1 MRKLGTLKWAARLPA
16 LLPVLL
22 IAACQSG
29 GNLPEPSLTVNVPA
43 ELVAGEVSHQRAAL
57 EARVEVALQTS
68 ILAELMTVAS
78 QDSISPLREAFLS
91 SRHRL
96 TVAFELLPAEP
107 GVVEAI
113 ATATQLEDLALAP
126 QGVFA

>member
-1 MRKLGTLKWAARLPA
+1 MPRIDDAHFELT
-16 LLPVLL
+16 
-22 IAACQSG
+22 IAAQDSTD
-29 GNLPEPSLTVNVPA
+29 GNRKVIA